1 MIDYLYYKLYQAS
14 LKSSLN
20 DIPAFLASIFL
31 GGLISVNVLV
41 ISAFLTKID
50 VLPFLFSDSRQAS
63 FFCFCLIIL
72 LMFIYRKKRYRKI
85 IKKYS
90 KEDEKQRIRG
100 NIAVAVYVAISFLSI
115 FAVAFFKPG
124 KI

>member
-41 ISAFLTKID
+41 ISAYLSKID

-63 FFCFCLIIL
+63 IFCFCLVIL
-72 LMFIYRKKRYRKI
+72 LMLIYSKKRYRKI
-85 IKKYS
+85 VKKYS

>member
-1 MIDYLYYKLYQAS
+1 MINYIYYKLYQAS
-14 LKSSLN
+14 LKASLN
-20 DIPAFLASIFL
+20 DIPAFLACIFL
-31 GGLISVNVLV
+31 GGLVTANVLV
-41 ISAFLTKID
+41 ICAFLTKID
-50 VLPFLFSDSRQAS
+50 LLPFLFSGSRQAS
-63 FFCFCLIIL
+63 IFSVCWIIIFT
-72 LMFIYRKKRYRKI
+72 FIYRKKRYMKI

-100 NIAVAVYVAISFLSI
+100 NIAVAVYEAISFLSI